1 MTLLFDSDESSQQV
15 GIILPRLLRLAVP
28 NVVALTA
35 TVAVAIAETIYV
47 GYQGISALAAM
58 AIAFPIVMLQYA
70 LSAGAMGGGV
80 ASAISRALGASD
92 AARANALA
100 IHGR

>member
-1 MTLLFDSDESSQQV
+1 MTLLFDSEERSQGV

-47 GYQGISALAAM
+47 GHLGISALAAM
-58 AIAFPIVMLQYA
+58 AIAFPIVMLQDRK
-70 LSAGAMGGGV
+70 SV
-80 ASAISRALGASD
+80 V
-92 AARANALA
+92 
-100 IHGR
+100 